1 MGSGPN
7 TLSFIINT
15 NMSAYEGSEVSG
27 ADQGVS
33 VFKAQMCGVSQWCW
47 GGSGLSLSEGTSCTR
62 GSPSPVDQQQGMEH
76 STVCNHFLTE
86 WEKKQRWKIP

>member
-1 MGSGPN
+1 
-7 TLSFIINT
+7 
-15 NMSAYEGSEVSG
+15 VW
-27 ADQGVS
+27 GVP
-33 VFKAQMCGVSQWCW
+33 VVLGGFWAQPLRRDILHQ
-47 GGSGLSLSEGTSCTR
+47 

>member
-47 GGSGLSLSEGTSCTR
+47 GGFWAQPLRRDILHQGRPQPC
-62 GSPSPVDQQQGMEH
+62 GSAAGHGAQH
-76 STVCNHFLTE
+76 CL
-86 WEKKQRWKIP
+86 